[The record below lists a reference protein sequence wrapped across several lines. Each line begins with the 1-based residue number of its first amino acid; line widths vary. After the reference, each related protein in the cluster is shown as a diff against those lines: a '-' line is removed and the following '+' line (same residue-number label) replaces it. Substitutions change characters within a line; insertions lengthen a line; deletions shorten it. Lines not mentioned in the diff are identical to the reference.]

1 MSPRL
6 PARLLGAQSDRRLV
20 ELAGAGHERAFEVLV
35 LRYRRQ
41 LLRYCGRMGL
51 SDSRSEDVLQHSLLH
66 AWLALERGTEV
77 RELRPWL
84 YRIVH
89 NTAVNVMRSA
99 REDHGPLIDVAQLGS
114 APAPEHD
121 FERRMAVRNAL
132 SDVAALPPMQR
143 DAILL
148 TALDGRS
155 HEEVASALGITHGAV
170 RGLLYRARS
179 TLRSAAAAL
188 TPQPLISWACGCA
201 DRVTPTAQKL
211 AELSAQGGGGMGG
224 ALAKGTA
231 MAVTAVVLVA
241 GAAAVPLPSGGAH
254 RPRATADRR
263 SRPAPSASE
272 DPVLSSQRE
281 VQSAARG
288 GRLRAEVRVGHRG
301 GSAPR
306 TGLALS
312 RRSAG
317 ASVESMPSAGTP
329 AHRVASGRDG
339 SGQTHAGSDTAGT
352 VVKDGSSGG
361 SAQQGHD
368 GSGGEGTTGSGSSA
382 SEGSGGGLTSGGSQ
396 TSGGSGGLASS
407 SGKDGTGSGSQSEG
421 SKGSSGD
428 ESAQATSRGDGSGKD
443 GTGTSAT
450 EASIEPRAPK
460 PS

>member
-20 ELAGAGHERAFEVLV
+20 ELAGTGHERAFEVLV

-51 SDSRSEDVLQHSLLH
+51 SDSRSEDVLQHSLLR

-99 REDHGPLIDVAQLGS
+99 REDHGPLIDAAQLGS

-121 FERRMAVRNAL
+121 FERRMAVRDAL
-132 SDVAALPPMQR
+132 SDVAELPPMQR

-231 MAVTAVVLVA
+231 MAVTAAVLVA
-241 GAAAVPLPSGGAH
+241 GAAEVPLPSGGAH
-254 RPRATADRR
+254 RPRATADRQ

-272 DPVLSSQRE
+272 ELALSSQRGA
-281 VQSAARG
+281 QDGASG
-288 GRLRAEVRVGHRG
+288 GRLRAEVRFGHRG
-301 GSAPR
+301 GSATR

-361 SAQQGHD
+361 SAQQKHD
-368 GSGGEGTTGSGSSA
+368 GSGAEGTTGSGSSG
-382 SEGSGGGLTSGGSQ
+382 SDGSGGGSTSGGSQ
-396 TSGGSGGLASS
+396 TSGGLESS
-407 SGKDGTGSGSQSEG
+407 SGKDGSGSGSG
-421 SKGSSGD
+421 TDGSSGD
-428 ESAQATSRGDGSGKD
+428 ESAQVASLSDGSGKD
-443 GTGTSAT
+443 GTDTSAT
-450 EASIEPRAPK
+450 EPSIEPQAPE

>member
-51 SDSRSEDVLQHSLLH
+51 SDSRSEDVLQHSLLR

-121 FERRMAVRNAL
+121 FERTMAVRNAL

-201 DRVTPTAQKL
+201 DRVTPAAQKL

-231 MAVTAVVLVA
+231 MAVTAAVLVA

-254 RPRATADRR
+254 RPRATADRQ

-272 DPVLSSQRE
+272 GPVLSSQRG
-281 VQSAARG
+281 VQNGASG
-288 GRLRAEVRVGHRG
+288 GRLGVEVRGWHRG
-301 GSAPR
+301 GSATW

-339 SGQTHAGSDTAGT
+339 SGQTHAGSDT
-352 VVKDGSSGG
+352 GG
-361 SAQQGHD
+361 SAQQKHD
-368 GSGGEGTTGSGSSA
+368 GSGGEGTKSSGSSG
-382 SEGSGGGLTSGGSQ
+382 SDGSGGGSASGGPQ
-396 TSGGSGGLASS
+396 TSGGLEIS
-407 SGKDGTGSGSQSEG
+407 SGKDGSGSGSGTDG
-421 SKGSSGD
+421 STGSSRD
-428 ESAQATSRGDGSGKD
+428 ESAQAASRGDGSGKD

-450 EASIEPRAPK
+450 EASIEPQAPE